1 MYNGPDNLMTDRQRG
16 DRKLHTDRLRQRL
29 GGRQVNGLT
38 ELIKI
43 QRHTDGHLQHCWG
56 KFTNRQTSPEWRE
69 TVGIVTELTAQKCVT
84 NGTISLTIPKLFLM
98 RLQYLDFE

>member
-1 MYNGPDNLMTDRQRG
+1 MTDRQRG

-29 GGRQVNGLT
+29 GGRQVNRLT

-69 TVGIVTELTAQKCVT
+69 TVGIVTELTAQKMCDKW
-84 NGTISLTIPKLFLM
+84 NNISHYTQVVLNETSIFKF
-98 RLQYLDFE
+98 